1 MIEEG
6 FFNNQI
12 SHEIIAQYLS
22 DESLKNIDALIL
34 ACTHYPLIKNE
45 IKSLFN
51 GKVTIL
57 DSSEVIAIALKRH
70 LEDQRLL
77 NQEGARPQHHFLVSD
92 YTESFEAAARM
103 FFHETVQLER
113 HPLWN

>member
-22 DESLKNIDALIL
+22 DETLKNIEALVL
-34 ACTHYPLIKNE
+34 ACTHYPLIKKE
-45 IKSLFN
+45 IN
-51 GKVTIL
+51 NYYHEQITVL
-57 DSSEVIAIALKRH
+57 DSAHVVAQALQRY
-70 LEDQRLL
+70 LAFNRLL
-77 NQEGARPQHHFLVSD
+77 KDPEQNDDHFFVSD
-92 YTESFEAAARM
+92 YTESFEASTRL
-103 FFHETVQLER
+103 FFGEEVMLEK